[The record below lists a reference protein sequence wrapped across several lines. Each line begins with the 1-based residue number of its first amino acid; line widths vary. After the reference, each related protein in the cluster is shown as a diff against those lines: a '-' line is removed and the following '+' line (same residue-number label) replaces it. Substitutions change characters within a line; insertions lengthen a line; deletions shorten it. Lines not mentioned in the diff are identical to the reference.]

1 MELFLISCICHVT
14 FFFTVDTGLQV
25 NIKISLSTFTPD
37 ISDVVGHAMYSVYIK
52 YRLILIVI
60 VHKYIMRYISTQ
72 KWIWM
77 KYLVIEWF
85 GTCQSKINRYASGE
99 GGFRKTCKRSEGIIQ
114 CNCGSG
120 VIFQNVYLGKLC
132 SSLPVKG

>member
-1 MELFLISCICHVT
+1 MS

-25 NIKISLSTFTPD
+25 NIKTSLFTFTPD
-37 ISDVVGHAMYSVYIK
+37 INDVVGHAMYSVYIK

-60 VHKYIMRYISTQ
+60 VHKYAMRYISTR

-77 KYLVIEWF
+77 KCLVIEWF

-99 GGFRKTCKRSEGIIQ
+99 GGFRKTCKRSEGIIRR
-114 CNCGSG
+114 NCGSG

-132 SSLPVKG
+132 PSWPVKG